1 MVKNFTSLLA
11 IILAFYSF
19 NTYAQSQQFGLVH
32 SSVLNSPIGS
42 ISLKSYGFYSPDSVY
57 VGAIYTNKSFLIQPL
72 TTAQKIYSLWKNED
86 SISQT
91 VTVYCFESSHLT
103 ELSKWISENH
113 PEANFTHRKSFNA
126 LTLKTTNE
134 TILEIA
140 NLNYVKRIIY
150 QSPSVQTFNFLER
163 GNHRVNSFAPTFPLN
178 DTNALTGKNIIIGEW
193 DGGNIGNHIDLNNRV
208 KIIKA
213 PNYSG
218 HATHVA
224 GTMSGAGNLNPLYRG
239 MAPES
244 FVFSWDFMGDIPVEM
259 DTNKSKYNYVL
270 TQNSY
275 GYWTS
280 QCTSFAN
287 YDGTSTEMDL
297 LSNKHPDLLHV
308 YAAANSRSMNC
319 IAGGYGTITSGFQS
333 AKNTLSVAAVTAQD
347 AEASF
352 SSAGPTRDGRFKPEI
367 AASGVNVISTIA
379 TNGYGSSSGT
389 SMATPGATGTLALL
403 YQKFNSIHGYTPIN
417 YLAKNIIAN
426 GADDVGNLG
435 PDFKHGFGR
444 INGQNSIE
452 IIDSNSW
459 KIDSIGNN
467 QFTDDTIYLSPQLH
481 QLKVMLTWNDPEVNP
496 SSNPILVNDLD
507 LIVID
512 SAGNSILPWWC
523 NPASP
528 ANLAIRKRDSLNNIE
543 QVTIL
548 NPSSGRYI
556 IRVFGKKIPNGLHPF
571 AVSYLK
577 EKKGISVVYPN
588 GNETM
593 EAPSSAAK
601 SQLIRWDAK
610 GVTGTFTIQF
620 SRDSG
625 ANYTNIAS
633 GIANNVRS
641 FAWQNLPDTVSTS
654 KALIR
659 IFAGSNGSTD
669 ESNHTFDITRN
680 VTGGI
685 TFKTC
690 DSQVYISWRKNPQ
703 TAFYRIHQL
712 IDGQM
717 KMIGTT
723 ADTNFLVTQLK
734 NYTQNWFA
742 LSRRHL
748 NGAESQRTIA
758 FSVTPDSLTKPPKI
772 LLQPL
777 DSMVCY
783 TQLYHIKS
791 KAKGS
796 APLQAVWQYHTIN
809 NPNWTNFGVN
819 TDSLVLNSY
828 FNTPLVFVR
837 RMYTNQCLAPVYT
850 RTARFDIDTPIQ
862 VKLVNRD
869 TTVCLY
875 SNVKDSLI
883 VKSQTKPLII
893 WFKDSLNVTDTLY
906 KGYANTYSS
915 IISSPRF
922 VWAQVQNLC
931 GTVNTKDLSKNALL
945 DGRNQ
950 YQLFPKP
957 VINSPD
963 TLSACIGETITIKP
977 TLSGG
982 RPGFQQ
988 CIIQTKD
995 SVYFKNEISLK
1006 INENQ
1011 IVKVFYFDNC
1021 YPDTSFKT
1029 IYIQNKAPL
1038 SLNKESDTT
1047 VCYLESAQIKLNVKG
1062 GNGTYFYQ
1070 WKDTN
1075 WSTPLRTFNN
1085 LKTTQTWSVIITDL
1099 CTEKSIFDTT
1109 QIVVLS
1115 PLSGLIIPNK
1125 DTLCYGNQLE
1135 LNFSPNG
1142 GNSKNY
1148 QIQWNPNGLSG
1159 FSPNKTAQKSETII
1173 ATLSDGCSPSFTDS
1187 VSIFVYNPL
1196 SVQINKTDTWCYQ
1209 KPITLNAVSNGG
1221 KPRQSSVKWLNFNAT
1236 GSSYSFLPAQSQ
1248 AIIVELSDACSQPN
1262 AFDTLF
1268 LNVYEPLSLIT
1279 IPDTQVC
1286 FGQSLQ
1292 LTSKA
1297 EGGKTNTY
1305 RYFVDQFPQKEW
1317 FIDSF
1322 KTQSYRYKVIDGC
1335 GDSIVKLMTAFVTPA
1350 LDITPKFTSK
1360 CSYNPLSVN
1369 FNANTSK
1376 QVNFLWDNGNTGSI
1390 QVFTNNKT
1398 QTYRVLL
1405 DDGCSD
1411 TTWKTVQVYVS
1422 DFSQNNLSFTRLFRK
1437 EVEVNYQ
1444 DVSPFTSRI
1453 EWRVNS
1459 ELSAQN
1465 ELKKYNYEQYG
1476 QYTVCRILEDNIGC
1490 TDTVCIDINNTDPA
1504 QFRNFNIN
1512 LYPNPVS
1519 ETLQFTSNQFT
1530 KNMRI
1535 EIIDA
1540 VGKTVL
1546 KDDKDY
1552 PGVTEFKLNISALAN
1567 GTYHLRITLNG
1578 EVKTYPFVKI
1588 N

>member
-1 MVKNFTSLLA
+1 MVKNIPVLFSLL
-11 IILAFYSF
+11 IVFYCSKILAQYQQYGITHTSF
-19 NTYAQSQQFGLVH
+19 V
-32 SSVLNSPIGS
+32 NSPNFNKNFKTFG
-42 ISLKSYGFYSPDSVY
+42 YYSPDSLY
-57 VGAIYTNKSFLIQPL
+57 IGALNIENQPFITPL
-72 TTAQKIYSLWKNED
+72 KPSQKIHSLWQNPD
-86 SISQT
+86 SINQSIT
-91 VTVYCFESSHLT
+91 IYCFEPHHIY
-103 ELSKWISENH
+103 ELATWLQSKQTKTPIYYRN
-113 PEANFTHRKSFNA
+113 SFNA
-126 LTLKTTNE
+126 VS
-134 TILEIA
+134 TIVNNNQIFDIA
-140 NLNYVKRIIY
+140 KLHYVKRIVYKNPQI
-150 QSPSVQTFNFLER
+150 QSFNFVER
-163 GNHRVNSFAPTFPLN
+163 TNHRVNSFAPTFPLN

-193 DGGNIGNHIDLNNRV
+193 DAGNIGNHIDLNNRV

-213 PNYSG
+213 PSYSS

-259 DTNKSKYNYVL
+259 DTNKSKLGYVL

-280 QCTSFAN
+280 QCISFAN
-287 YDGTSTEMDL
+287 YDGISTEMDK

-333 AKNTLSVAAVTAQD
+333 AKNTLSVAAVNAQD
-347 AEASF
+347 GEANF

-367 AASGVNVISTIA
+367 AASGVNVISTVA
-379 TNGYGSSSGT
+379 TNGYGASSGT

-403 YQKFNSIHGYTPIN
+403 YQKFNSINGYTPIN

-444 INGQNSIE
+444 INALNSLE

-467 QFTDDTIYLSPQLH
+467 QFIDDTIYLSPQLH

-523 NPASP
+523 NPVSP

-543 QVTIL
+543 QITIL

-556 IRVFGKKIPNGLHPF
+556 IRVFGKKIPVGLHPF
-571 AVSYLK
+571 AVTYLK

-588 GNETM
+588 GNESM
-593 EAPSSAAK
+593 EAPSSSAK

-625 ANYTNIAS
+625 ANYTNIAT
-633 GIANNVRS
+633 GIANNVR
-641 FAWQNLPDTVSTS
+641 AYTWQNLPDSVSTS

-669 ESNHTFDITRN
+669 ESNQTFNITKN
-680 VTGGI
+680 VTGAI

-703 TAFYRIHQL
+703 TAFYRIHQM
-712 IDGQM
+712 IDGTM

-723 ADTNFLVTQLK
+723 SDTNFLVTQLK

-742 LSRRHL
+742 LSRKDF

-758 FSVTPDSLTKPPKI
+758 FAVTSDSLTKPPKI
-772 LLQPL
+772 LLQPS
-777 DSMVCY
+777 DTMVCY
-783 TQLYHIKS
+783 NQFYHIKS
-791 KAKGS
+791 KSNGS
-796 APLQAVWQYHTIN
+796 LPLQALWQYQTPN
-809 NPNWTNFGVN
+809 NLNWTNFGVS

-828 FNTPLVFVR
+828 FNSSLVYVR
-837 RMYTNQCLAPVYT
+837 RVYINQCLAPVYT

-862 VKLVNRD
+862 VKLIHRD

-883 VKSQTKPLII
+883 IKSQTMPTII
-893 WFKDSLNVTDTLY
+893 WFKDSLQVTDTLD
-906 KGYANTYSS
+906 KGNANSLYS
-915 IISSPRF
+915 IISSPRYI
-922 VWAQVQNLC
+922 WAQVSNLC
-931 GTVNTKDLSKNALL
+931 GTVNTKDLTKNALN

-957 VINSPD
+957 EINNPD
-963 TLSACIGETITIKP
+963 TISACIGETITIKP
-977 TLSGG
+977 ILTGG

-995 SVYFKNEISLK
+995 SLYYKNEISLK

-1011 IVKVFYFDNC
+1011 TVKVFYFDNC

-1038 SLNKESDTT
+1038 SLQKENDTT
-1047 VCYLESAQIKLNVKG
+1047 VCYLESAQIKLNVTG

-1075 WSTPLRTFNN
+1075 WSTPIRLFNG

-1109 QIVVLS
+1109 QINVLS
-1115 PLSGLIIPNK
+1115 PLSGLINPNK
-1125 DTLCYGNQLE
+1125 DTLCYGNLLE
-1135 LNFSPNG
+1135 LNYSPNG
-1142 GNSKNY
+1142 GNSSNY
-1148 QIQWNPNGLSG
+1148 KIQWLPNELSG
-1159 FSPNKTAQKSETII
+1159 FLPNKTVQKSETII
-1173 ATLSDGCSPSFTDS
+1173 ATLSDGCSPDYTDS
-1187 VSIFVYNPL
+1187 LKIFVYEPL
-1196 SVQINKTDTWCYQ
+1196 SVKINAVDTWCYQ
-1209 KPITLNAVSNGG
+1209 KPLTLNTNLNGG
-1221 KPRQSSVKWLNFNAT
+1221 KPGQSTVKWLNFNT
-1236 GSSYSFLPAQSQ
+1236 VGTSHSFLPTLSQ
-1248 AIIVELSDACSQPN
+1248 AIIVELSDGCSQPN
-1262 AFDTLF
+1262 VYDTLN
-1268 LNVYEPLSLIT
+1268 LNVYKPLALIT

-1286 FGQSLQ
+1286 YGQSLL

-1297 EGGKTNTY
+1297 EGGKTNSY
-1305 RYFVDQFPQKEW
+1305 RYFIDNLAQKEW
-1317 FIDSF
+1317 LIDSF
-1322 KTQSYRYKVIDGC
+1322 KTQSYWYKVSDAC
-1335 GDSIVKLMTAFVTPA
+1335 GDSIAKLMTVFVNSA
-1350 LDITPKFTSK
+1350 LDIEPRFSSK
-1360 CSYNPLSVN
+1360 CSYKALSVN

-1376 QVNFLWDNGNTGSI
+1376 PVSYLWDNGNTGSNQI
-1390 QVFTNNKT
+1390 FNNNKT

-1411 TTWKTVQVYVS
+1411 TTWKTVQIYVS
-1422 DFSQNNLSFTRLFRK
+1422 DFSQNNLTFARLFRK
-1437 EVEVNYQ
+1437 EVEVNYI

-1453 EWRVNS
+1453 EWRLNS
-1459 ELSAQN
+1459 QLSAQN
-1465 ELKKYNYEQYG
+1465 ELKKFEFEEYG
-1476 QYTVCRILEDNIGC
+1476 QYSVCRILEDNIGC
-1490 TDTVCIDINNTDPA
+1490 TDTVCIDINNADPV

-1519 ETLQFTSNQFT
+1519 DILQFTSNQLT
-1530 KNMRI
+1530 KNMQI

-1567 GTYHLRITLNG
+1567 GTYYLRITLNG
-1578 EVKTYPFVKI
+1578 EVKMFPFVKI